1 MYDAG
6 TRLLFKFWSGTHGLN
21 EELGRHRGREGKL
34 ECTLCGAECESVV
47 HVLWECTAY
56 SSSRASFTEK
66 LQELL
71 GDSYADFDLLSNVAK
86 TSYVLGSEHWEKNFK
101 SLLFLVK
108 EYIVDVW
115 EVRKQILYGDDACPS
130 HLQSQSSVGDL
141 GGVTGVDGHRS
152 GKLDK
157 RGKSVKFNVHVNTCS
172 IHFGANSR
180 VFSCVCCSAHG
191 SGCMVDGGSATAAI

>member
-1 MYDAG
+1 M
-6 TRLLFKFWSGTHGLN
+6 N
-21 EELGRHRGREGKL
+21 EELGRQRGREGKS

-66 LQELL
+66 LQEML
-71 GDSYADFDLLSNVAK
+71 GDSYADFVLLSNVEK
-86 TSYVLGSEHWEKNFK
+86 TSYVLGSEHWEKNFE

-115 EVRKQILYGDDACPS
+115 EARKQILYGDDACPG

-141 GGVTGVDGHRS
+141 GGVTGVDGQRS

-157 RGKSVKFNVHVNTCS
+157 RGKSVNVNVNN
-172 IHFGANSR
+172 IHFGANSC
-180 VFSCVCCSAHG
+180 VCACVCSCVCGSAHG
-191 SGCMVDGGSATAAI
+191 SGCVVDGGSATAAI

>member
-1 MYDAG
+1 MFGKRVEFKRYLHGVSDAG
-6 TRLLFKFWSGTHGLN
+6 TRLLFKFRSGTHGLN
-21 EELGRHRGREGKL
+21 GREGKL

-47 HVLWECTAY
+47 HMLWECTAY
-56 SSSRASFTEK
+56 SSSRTSFMEK

-71 GDSYADFDLLSNVAK
+71 EDSYADFKLLSNVEK

-101 SLLFLVK
+101 SLPFLVK

-130 HLQSQSSVGDL
+130 HLQFQSSVGDL
-141 GGVTGVDGHRS
+141 GGVTGVDGQRS

-157 RGKSVKFNVHVNTCS
+157 PGNK
-172 IHFGANSR
+172 
-180 VFSCVCCSAHG
+180 
-191 SGCMVDGGSATAAI
+191 